1 MNYTLYTTR
10 GPQLSLYS
18 LAPSFRVSL
27 PPCFFLSCDTGT
39 VCWCKPV
46 RACRLACFII
56 TPEMSAQTAL
66 CHLPKFLRTLGVA
79 VSAEVHTSPEWW
91 KEHLFLAEVRQGRRE
106 ARHLGKPSGG
116 LYASDL
122 HVSTCSKYN
131 PLVFLD
137 ESWVLTS
144 RGRNRERRAWETGME
159 SLAWITQQGCS
170 APSIFSEIHNIFQN

>member
-27 PPCFFLSCDTGT
+27 SPCFFLSCDTGT

-66 CHLPKFLRTLGVA
+66 CHLPKFLCTLGVA

-106 ARHLGKPSGG
+106 ARADIWENHQKDFTHLTFTC
-116 LYASDL
+116 L
-122 HVSTCSKYN
+122 HAVNIT
-131 PLVFLD
+131 PWFF
-137 ESWVLTS
+137 WM
-144 RGRNRERRAWETGME
+144 RRE
-159 SLAWITQQGCS
+159 C
-170 APSIFSEIHNIFQN
+170 

>member
-1 MNYTLYTTR
+1 MNYILYTTR

-66 CHLPKFLRTLGVA
+66 CHLPKFLCTLSVA

-106 ARHLGKPSGG
+106 ARADIWENHQEDFTHLTFTC
-116 LYASDL
+116 L
-122 HVSTCSKYN
+122 HAVNITPWFFWMRRECWL
-131 PLVFLD
+131 P
-137 ESWVLTS
+137 EGETG
-144 RGRNRERRAWETGME
+144 RGERER
-159 SLAWITQQGCS
+159 QGWKV
-170 APSIFSEIHNIFQN
+170 